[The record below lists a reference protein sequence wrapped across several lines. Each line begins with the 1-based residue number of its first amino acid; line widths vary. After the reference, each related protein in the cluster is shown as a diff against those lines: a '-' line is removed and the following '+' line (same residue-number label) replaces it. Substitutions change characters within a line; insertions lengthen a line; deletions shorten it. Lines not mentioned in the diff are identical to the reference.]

1 MELENN
7 ERDIYRFSWPD
18 LSTLLADKS
27 FSDLSTD
34 SIRMMFLQAFVK
46 LAEKQE
52 IYDDIISRII
62 SILKTL
68 AATAYGDPNIENLE
82 ISFKYNSILPDSDT
96 DMVNMLAV
104 AVNFLLFSQL
114 HKCLQKHH
122 TNTFC

>member
-1 MELENN
+1 M
-7 ERDIYRFSWPD
+7 
-18 LSTLLADKS
+18 
-27 FSDLSTD
+27 
-34 SIRMMFLQAFVK
+34 K

-104 AVNFLLFSQL
+104 AVGAGLTSYEQAIRMLSFNTPGTLDEIKKEKLDGLLSGM
-114 HKCLQKHH
+114 KANVQKEAANPKGENGAIRNR
-122 TNTFC
+122 TEEIL